1 MKPFRKKQTDE
12 QEVSTDSMQLA
23 YDALPDEKKLELQ
36 AAQRAEYGRVLNETL
51 LDEKTQEEA
60 ENLAKAA
67 VELISARFI
76 KEYKNASAATPAQP
90 TGKDNTLPPL
100 PPAQPEAK
108 KKYTFE
114 FEIYEGGALKR
125 TTEVSTLEA
134 NRVAALEIA
143 TAALKAELVGKE
155 TYRYTGIYKKQA
167 VMVENI

>member
-1 MKPFRKKQTDE
+1 MKNIFKKDNAE
-12 QEVSTDSMQLA
+12 SSTDPMQIA
-23 YDALPDEKKLELQ
+23 YDELPDEKKLELQ
-36 AAQRAEYGRVLNETL
+36 VAQRAEYGRVLNEAL

-67 VELISARFI
+67 VESLSARLI
-76 KEYKNASAATPAQP
+76 EEYKNASAAAPAPP

-125 TTEVSTLEA
+125 TTEVSTLEI
-134 NRVAALEIA
+134 NRAAAMEVA
-143 TAALKAELVGKE
+143 TAALKAELEGKE

-167 VMVENI
+167 VTVEDV